1 MFKEKLNKNLLKAL
15 TDLAIEEAT
24 PIQKKALSKINSGSD
39 LYINSEEG
47 TGKTTLLLLSCIQK
61 LNYAFEDA
69 PRALIITS
77 SEEKA
82 LSCTEQ
88 FKKLAHYTD
97 LRVTCVTDSGKI
109 EQQTDAIYFGTDVVI
124 GTTKRL
130 VEIYLKRTFNI
141 TKLKLFIID
150 DVEEVAKQNL
160 MSQLERL
167 SLSLPKCQKLFC
179 SNEYSEKIEKITS
192 KFSEKYLEVLA

>member
-15 TDLAIEEAT
+15 TDMAIEEPT
-24 PIQKKALSKINSGSD
+24 LIQKMALSKINSGSD
-39 LYINSEEG
+39 VYINSDEH
-47 TGKTTLLLLSCIQK
+47 TGKTTLLLLSSIQK

-69 PRALIITS
+69 PRALIITA

-82 LSCTEQ
+82 LNCTEQ

-141 TKLKLFIID
+141 TKLKFFAID
-150 DVEEVAKQNL
+150 DVEEVGKQNL

-167 SLSLPKCQKLFC
+167 SLSLPKCQRLFC
-179 SNEYSEKIEKITS
+179 SNEQSEKADKIIS
-192 KFSEKYLEVLA
+192 KFSERYIEILV